1 MEKKSPKNMG
11 TTGRSLI
18 AFNMGALFTIPK
30 TDMDAI
36 KARVKTCKQ
45 GAAIEDT
52 IKQHLPHFSDAL
64 AAAYLWDLNIAP
76 QMKVQCN
83 LLMGYA
89 AKARTDF
96 SALDIAV
103 QQLINNQQD
112 ITLTVQQ
119 QATVVVAALNKSTQ
133 ALSASFINIVNQIQV
148 FNKANQELDS
158 DIAGSEFGFM
168 KEITASIAVLD
179 HATGSIRGA
188 WSALADDL
196 EAIAKTSPVDFTF
209 PFIADLNL
217 SAAIAAW
224 DQLQTECDAFLK
236 SQ

>member
-1 MEKKSPKNMG
+1 
-11 TTGRSLI
+11 
-18 AFNMGALFTIPK
+18 
-30 TDMDAI
+30 MDAI

-52 IKQHLPHFSDAL
+52 IKQHLPHFPDAL
-64 AAAYLWDLNIAP
+64 AAAYLWDTDIAP

-89 AKARTDF
+89 AKARADF
-96 SALDIAV
+96 STLDISV
-103 QQLINNQQD
+103 QQLVNSEQD
-112 ITLTVQQ
+112 MTPAVQQ
-119 QATVVVAALNKSTQ
+119 QATVVVAALYESTQ
-133 ALSASFINIVNQIQV
+133 ALSASFTNIVNQV
-148 FNKANQELDS
+148 FAFNKANKNLDS
-158 DIAGSEFGFM
+158 DIAATEFGFM
-168 KEITASIAVLD
+168 KEIAASIAVLD

-196 EAIAKTSPVDFTF
+196 EAIAKTSPVDFTI

-217 SAAIAAW
+217 SVAIAAW
-224 DQLQTECDAFLK
+224 DKLQTECDVFLR

>member
-1 MEKKSPKNMG
+1 MG
-11 TTGRSLI
+11 ITGRSLI
-18 AFNMGALFTIPK
+18 ASDMGALFTIPK

-52 IKQHLPHFSDAL
+52 IKQHLPHFPDAL
-64 AAAYLWDLNIAP
+64 AAAYLWDTDIAP

-89 AKARTDF
+89 AKARADF
-96 SALDIAV
+96 STLDISV
-103 QQLINNQQD
+103 QQLVNSEQD
-112 ITLTVQQ
+112 MTPAVQQ
-119 QATVVVAALNKSTQ
+119 QATVVVAALYESTQ
-133 ALSASFINIVNQIQV
+133 ALSASFTNIVNQV
-148 FNKANQELDS
+148 FAFNKANKNLDS
-158 DIAGSEFGFM
+158 DIAATEFGFM
-168 KEITASIAVLD
+168 KEIAASIAVLD

-196 EAIAKTSPVDFTF
+196 EAIAKTSPVDFTI

-217 SAAIAAW
+217 SVAIAAW
-224 DQLQTECDAFLK
+224 DQLQTECDVFLR